1 MLVCETLEQ
10 FLNEW
15 IDPAEDR
22 WANRQIDL
30 YLKRKQG
37 INPNEDPEEI
47 LSSPRDLEVPHDI
60 PNIKRV
66 LFNIIGY
73 LKNKDVTPQQF
84 LNFCIWATRVT
95 DNPAHLNALLVSLA
109 DQVPAVGKELSST
122 PDGGK
127 YGSGLEYII
136 SKLRGEENM

>member
-30 YLKRKQG
+30 DLKRKRG

-47 LSSPRDLEVPHDI
+47 LSSPQDLEVPQGI
-60 PNIKRV
+60 PNIKRA
-66 LFNIIGY
+66 LFNIIVY

-95 DNPAHLNALLVSLA
+95 DNPDHLEALLVALA
-109 DQVPAVGKELSST
+109 DQVPALGKELNST
-122 PDGGK
+122 QDGGK
-127 YGSGLEYII
+127 YRSGLKYII
-136 SKLRGEENM
+136 SKFRGEENM